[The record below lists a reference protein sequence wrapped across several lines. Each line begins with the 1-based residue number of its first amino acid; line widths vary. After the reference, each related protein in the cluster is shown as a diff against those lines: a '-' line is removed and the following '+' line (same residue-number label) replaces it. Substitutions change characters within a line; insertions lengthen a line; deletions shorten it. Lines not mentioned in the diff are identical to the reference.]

1 MVTIGATGSRGADLI
16 LEMQQQVLD
25 ALKLPPEE
33 RQSRID
39 LQKKI
44 QAAVI
49 SGTGWEG
56 VPEAMRRQA
65 DTPWFKSVLMFDPAQ
80 VVPRVKQPI
89 LILHAELDPNIP
101 PVEADRLAEIARA
114 RKKTAPPEVV
124 KVPGVTNTLGEPG
137 GRTISPRVVSAIAD
151 FLKKL

>member
-1 MVTIGATGSRGADLI
+1 M
-16 LEMQQQVLD
+16 LD

-39 LQKKI
+39 LQKRI

-56 VPEAMRRQA
+56 IPEAMRRQA
-65 DTPWFKSVLMFDPAQ
+65 DTPWFKSVLTFDPAQ

-101 PVEADRLAEIARA
+101 PGEADRLAAIARA
-114 RKKTAPPEVV
+114 RKKAAPPEVV
-124 KVPGVTNTLGEPG
+124 KC
-137 GRTISPRVVSAIAD
+137 RASPTHSESQAARRSAHASSPQSPSG
-151 FLKKL
+151 